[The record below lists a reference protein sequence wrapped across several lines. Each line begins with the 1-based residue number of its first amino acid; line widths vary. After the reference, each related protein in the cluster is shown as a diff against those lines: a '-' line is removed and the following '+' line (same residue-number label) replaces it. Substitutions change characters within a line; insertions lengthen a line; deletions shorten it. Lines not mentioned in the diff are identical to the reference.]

1 MNTSA
6 LLFGVCGGM
15 ALLALVCTVLRLR
28 VARRL
33 AQSSLWLTLAGV
45 PVVLA
50 LDVVRLW
57 LADDGAHS
65 SAFLLGKSISHAL
78 NYGTIALPCAALAA
92 LALRRA
98 TAHRVR

>member
-6 LLFGVCGGM
+6 VLFGVCGGT

-50 LDVVRLW
+50 LDVARLW
-57 LADDGAHS
+57 LADDGVHS
-65 SAFLLGKSISHAL
+65 SALLGKSISHAL

-92 LALRRA
+92 LVLRRA
-98 TAHRVR
+98 SAHRVR